1 MRWFPGRKL
10 GRVILAV
17 GIALL
22 AAQSGSAM
30 SLSGLVISE
39 VLANPLGFDANQDG
53 DFHLGDDEYVEL
65 FNGTGMLVDLGGFSI
80 SDSSGVRHVFAA
92 NTIIADGEYIVVFG
106 GGDVSG
112 FPGTGVLATTGTLA
126 ITNSGDRMFLRDA
139 AAILVD
145 LFVYESGLTGE
156 SRVRHD
162 GQVLRHTDVAPE
174 VGSPGFA
181 TLATPEPA
189 AALLLGSGL
198 LGLGLLGR
206 RRN

>member
-10 GRVILAV
+10 GRLILAV
-17 GIALL
+17 GIAVL

-53 DFHLGDDEYVEL
+53 VVDLVGDEYVEL
-65 FNGTGMLVDLGGFSI
+65 FNGSGMLVDLGGFTI
-80 SDSSGVRHVFAA
+80 SDSSRVRHTFAE
-92 NTIIADGEYIVVFG
+92 NTLIADGEYLVVFG
-106 GGDVSG
+106 GGSVGVVATSG
-112 FPGTGVLATTGTLA
+112 QLAV
-126 ITNSGDRMFLRDA
+126 TNSGDRIFLRDA
-139 AAILVD
+139 SAVEVD

-162 GQVLRHTDVAPE
+162 GQILRHTDVSPE
-174 VGSPGFA
+174 VGSPGLA

-198 LGLGLLGR
+198 LGLGVLGR
-206 RRN
+206 RRD